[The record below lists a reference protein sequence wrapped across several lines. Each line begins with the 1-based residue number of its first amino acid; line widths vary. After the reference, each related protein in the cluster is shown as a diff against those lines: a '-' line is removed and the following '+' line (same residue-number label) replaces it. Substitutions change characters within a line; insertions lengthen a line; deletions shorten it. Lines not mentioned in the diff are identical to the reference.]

1 MDMYISALLAGVISF
16 LCTPLVIKMA
26 HRFGAIDIPK
36 DDRRVHNK
44 PIPLWGGVA
53 IFTGFFVSMFLFSDI
68 HTTKLF
74 GLFMGSIVVLVTG
87 MVDDVRPLG
96 AKTKLFMQFVAA
108 SILVFS
114 GFEINFLTN
123 FFGSSEY
130 IYFGMFSIPV
140 SIIWIVGVT
149 NTVNLIDGLDGLA
162 AGISAIAAITLG
174 YIAFINHR
182 YDAATITLILA
193 GSSLGFL
200 PYNFNPAK
208 IFMGDAGALFLGL
221 VLSAISIEGALK
233 GATALTVVVPIIAL
247 GVPIFDTAFAI
258 VRRLINK
265 RPIMEADKGHLH
277 HRFLSIGYNQR
288 KAVLSIYLIGA
299 LMGAGAIALLKGE
312 LIGAGILLT
321 LAAVV
326 VFIPLNKVKEIEKE
340 AEQVTVESK

>member
-1 MDMYISALLAGVISF
+1 MYISALLAGVISF

-53 IFTGFFVSMFLFSDI
+53 IFTGFFVSMFLFSNI
-68 HTTKLF
+68 HTTKLI
-74 GLFMGSIVVLVTG
+74 GLFLGAIVVLVTG

-96 AKTKLFMQFVAA
+96 AKTKLLMQFVAA

-123 FFGSSEY
+123 FFGSSDY

-162 AGISAIAAITLG
+162 AGISAIAAVTLG
-174 YIAFINHR
+174 YIALINHR

-312 LIGAGILLT
+312 YIGAGVLLT
-321 LAAVV
+321 IAAIV
-326 VFIPLNKVKEIEKE
+326 VFIPINKVKEIEKK
-340 AEQVTVESK
+340 AEQINAES